1 MSEEKFPAVYILANG
16 PRGTI
21 YVGVTSAL
29 WNRVATHKD
38 GTVAGF
44 TSKYDV
50 KSLVW
55 YEHHVSMDA
64 AIRREKQIKKWNRE
78 WKVNMIEAFNPNW
91 IDLHDDI
98 DPTVVYDESKLGSR
112 LHGKDGFELR

>member
-1 MSEEKFPAVYILANG
+1 MSEEKSPAVYILANG

-55 YEHHVSMDA
+55 YEHHASMDA
-64 AIRREKQIKKWNRE
+64 AIRREKQIKKWNRS
-78 WKVNMIEAFNPNW
+78 WKIELIESTNPDW
-91 IDLHDDI
+91 RDLYSEI
-98 DPTVVYDESKLGSR
+98 I
-112 LHGKDGFELR
+112 

>member
-1 MSEEKFPAVYILANG
+1 MPSFPRRREPNFACSMSEEKFPPVYILANG
-16 PRGTI
+16 PQGTI

-38 GTVAGF
+38 GTIAGF

-55 YEHHVSMDA
+55 YEHHVSMG
-64 AIRREKQIKKWNRE
+64 R
-78 WKVNMIEAFNPNW
+78 
-91 IDLHDDI
+91 
-98 DPTVVYDESKLGSR
+98 SR
-112 LHGKDGFELR
+112 SGTGNGRSI